1 MTSIG
6 MRRDAGVVHQGETRD
21 IVQLAMLACG
31 VVSSLLYAAIDL
43 SAGLQYKG
51 YSFFSQ
57 TISELGAI
65 GAPKP
70 PWLVPLFLTYCVLMV
85 AFGVAVLQEGR
96 RSYDPRLKL
105 VGALLLAYM
114 IVGSGTSLFPMHVR
128 GTATVADDMPH
139 ILAGLAATV
148 TILLTM
154 AFGSISLG
162 RRFRNFS
169 FTTFATIVVFGA
181 LTAPFGVKLARGE
194 PTPGMGLLERLAYYS
209 ILVWVAGLSVALLRR
224 AGAKEAIIQR

>member
-6 MRRDAGVVHQGETRD
+6 IRHDVGAERQTSD
-21 IVQLAMLACG
+21 IARMALLACG
-31 VVSSLLYAAIDL
+31 LVSSLLYATIDL
-43 SAGLQYKG
+43 FAGLRYEG
-51 YSFFSQ
+51 YSFYSQ

-85 AFGVAVLQEGR
+85 AFGIAVLQEGR
-96 RSYDPRLKL
+96 RGDHRLKI

-128 GTATVADDMPH
+128 GTGTLADDMPH
-139 ILAGLAATV
+139 ILAGMAATV
-148 TILLTM
+148 VILLTM
-154 AFGSISLG
+154 AFGSMALG
-162 RRFRNFS
+162 KSFRNFS
-169 FTTFATIVVFGA
+169 LSTFAAILVFGA

-194 PTPGMGLLERLAYYS
+194 PTPAMGLLERLAYYS

-224 AGAKEAIIQR
+224 ASASEARVQP